1 MADNNQTERL
11 LSKKD
16 VVRCYRSWLVWN
28 LSVQNMERMEGPAI
42 VRMLG
47 MVMDKLYPGD
57 REKQKELLERH
68 EPFFNTEPYLGCIVP
83 GVVLGMEEENAR
95 SGGVPGELINGV
107 KTALMGP
114 FAGIGDSLYVGTLIP
129 ILLSIAL
136 GISGESGSVAGPIFY
151 IIAHLAI
158 MIPVTWFMFY
168 RGYTMGIDSA
178 QTILAGGMKDRLTR
192 AINIV
197 GLVVVGC
204 ITAQYVN
211 VRTGWVFTSGDMVV
225 DLNSALNGVFPNMI
239 TLILALGTYWL
250 MAKKKQ
256 GIGKMF
262 LIFFVFALV
271 AYFTKFIA

>member
-16 VVRCYRSWLVWN
+16 VFRCYRSWLVWN
-28 LSVQNMERMEGPAI
+28 LSVQNMERMQGPAI

>member
-16 VVRCYRSWLVWN
+16 VFRCYRSWLLWN
-28 LSVQNMERMEGPAI
+28 LSVQNMERMQGPAI

-225 DLNSALNGVFPNMI
+225 ELNSALNGVFPNMI